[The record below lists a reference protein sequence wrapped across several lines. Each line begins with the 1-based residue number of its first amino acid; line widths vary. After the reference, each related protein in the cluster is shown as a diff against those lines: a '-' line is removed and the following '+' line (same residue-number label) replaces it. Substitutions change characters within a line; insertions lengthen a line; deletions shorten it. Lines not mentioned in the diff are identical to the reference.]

1 MLAHV
6 ALLRGINVGGKNI
19 IRMDALAASFE
30 RLGFASVKTFIA
42 SGNVVFCAPK
52 QDLRAL
58 EKRIEKE
65 LTKAHAY
72 DATVV
77 VKSAPEMAAMVRKMP
92 RAWARPNA
100 AWRYY
105 VIFLRHEVDSRA
117 VLDEL
122 APREGVETLDY
133 APGVLYW
140 AARRA
145 ALAKSSVAKLN
156 RSKLYRYVTVRN
168 LNTSQT
174 LAELVEAASR

>member
-19 IRMDALAASFE
+19 IRMDALAASFV
-30 RLGFASVKTFIA
+30 RLGFESVKTFIA

-58 EKRIEKE
+58 EKRIETE

-92 RAWARPNA
+92 RTWAKPDA

-105 VIFLRHEVDSRA
+105 VIFLRHEIDSRA

-122 APREGVETLDY
+122 QPKAGVETLDY

-140 AARRA
+140 AAKRA
-145 ALAKSSVAKLN
+145 ALARSSVAKLG

-168 LNTSQT
+168 LNTSQK
-174 LAELVEAASR
+174 LAELVQSANR

>member
-30 RLGFASVKTFIA
+30 RLGFASVKTVIA

-77 VKSAPEMAAMVRKMP
+77 VKSAPEMAAMAGKMP
-92 RAWARPNA
+92 HTWAKPNSA
-100 AWRYY
+100 FRYY
-105 VIFLRHEVDSRA
+105 VIFLRHEVDSRD

-122 APREGVETLDY
+122 QPKPGVETLDY
-133 APGVLYW
+133 APGVLFW
-140 AARRA
+140 AAKRA
-145 ALAKSSVAKLN
+145 ALARSTVAKLG
-156 RSKLYRYVTVRN
+156 RSKLYKYVTVRN
-168 LNTSQT
+168 LNTAKK
-174 LAELVEAASR
+174 LAELVESANR